1 MQKSKTV
8 SQMYIATYSY
18 EFEIEYIPTDK
29 FIRMLYMYTL
39 LNIIKRWYQL
49 SYLSQFFVHIIINVG
64 AF

>member
-29 FIRMLYMYTL
+29 LIRMLYMYTL

-49 SYLSQFFVHIIINVG
+49 SYLSQFFVHIIINVC